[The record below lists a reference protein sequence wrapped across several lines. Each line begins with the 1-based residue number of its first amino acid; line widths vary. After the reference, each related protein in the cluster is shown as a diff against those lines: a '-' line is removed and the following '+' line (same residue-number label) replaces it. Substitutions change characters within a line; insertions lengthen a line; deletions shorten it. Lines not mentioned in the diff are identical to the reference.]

1 MTGKGTC
8 LHVSTI
14 CFWVAGGFSTVK
26 LYNRIRG
33 DRLRGV
39 QKVIYRV
46 LPCLWPPRVSNRSL
60 KHQKPQFFLGRTE
73 VSPRVLCAGRLHLG
87 LQIHQKS
94 SPEAQKPFIFKGIPR
109 ILWSGGPFFRSFR
122 SLTHTSTQ
130 MRPSKQPLVLKK
142 LMYSSDRCSH
152 DHRWSL
158 NVELPAM
165 SNYLQCRTTCSVCLQ
180 CRTACNVELVAMSNY
195 LQCVPAM
202 SNCLQCRTTCNVE
215 LLAMLNYL
223 QC

>member
-1 MTGKGTC
+1 MKP
-8 LHVSTI
+8 
-14 CFWVAGGFSTVK
+14 
-26 LYNRIRG
+26 
-33 DRLRGV
+33 D
-39 QKVIYRV
+39 
-46 LPCLWPPRVSNRSL
+46 WPANGSL
-60 KHQKPQFFLGRTE
+60 KHHKPHFSLRKTE
-73 VSPRVLCAGRLHLG
+73 VSPRSGCVVGFHLG
-87 LQIHQKS
+87 LQNHQKS

-122 SLTHTSTQ
+122 SLTHSSTQ
-130 MRPSKQPLVLKK
+130 MRPSKQLLVLKK
-142 LMYSSDRCSH
+142 LMYSLDRCSH

-158 NVELPAM
+158 NVELPAT